1 MADTP
6 KRARYNDGKYFF
18 RSKVFNIHND
28 SITSDSVSCI
38 IDNFKPYI
46 EQFTASINGSA
57 FYILERTGNEGV
69 ANMFDDGYVT
79 NQHDQLNAN
88 ISDIGVNLLN
98 VKVRTSEMMK
108 NLKIAH
114 KKAGN
119 AQFSNYLNM
128 VQNESDS
135 LIWEANI
142 FGVFMQG
149 DDLNV
154 RIT

>member
-1 MADTP
+1 M
-6 KRARYNDGKYFF
+6 
-18 RSKVFNIHND
+18 
-28 SITSDSVSCI
+28 I

-46 EQFTASINGSA
+46 EQFTASING
-57 FYILERTGNEGV
+57 ERLHTRKNRNEGV

-114 KKAGN
+114 KKQEMHN
-119 AQFSNYLNM
+119 F
-128 VQNESDS
+128 
-135 LIWEANI
+135 
-142 FGVFMQG
+142 
-149 DDLNV
+149 
-154 RIT
+154 RII

>member
-1 MADTP
+1 
-6 KRARYNDGKYFF
+6 
-18 RSKVFNIHND
+18 
-28 SITSDSVSCI
+28 
-38 IDNFKPYI
+38 
-46 EQFTASINGSA
+46 
-57 FYILERTGNEGV
+57 
-69 ANMFDDGYVT
+69 MFDDGYVT